1 MLWGRNGL
9 NGEQENN
16 KCISIIKWGP
26 GGRKTLYFLKTQTQ
40 SEAIINCA
48 LLKTG
53 QNSVKHS
60 TNSKRESKSVDEAS
74 NKELPIHWIT
84 WHACGSLSI
93 PFTIGSSKRYF
104 IVRLLLPFLVY
115 PSFISFNFSTTLC
128 LYLHHKQTE
137 KFILSDG
144 NISNSNFCF
153 EYNNKWFFYK
163 HMLQHWYQTERLK
176 A

>member
-1 MLWGRNGL
+1 MVWMENKRITSASVSSNGDP
-9 NGEQENN
+9 GEEKTIENSN
-16 KCISIIKWGP
+16 AILASFF
-26 GGRKTLYFLKTQTQ
+26 FLKTQTQ
-40 SEAIINCA
+40 SKAIINCT

-60 TNSKRESKSVDEAS
+60 TNFKRESQSVDKAS

-93 PFTIGSSKRYF
+93 PFTIGSSERYF

-137 KFILSDG
+137 
-144 NISNSNFCF
+144 NIHSLRW
-153 EYNNKWFFYK
+153 EYKQFQFLFWI
-163 HMLQHWYQTERLK
+163 
-176 A
+176 

>member
-1 MLWGRNGL
+1 MHQYHQMGTRGKKKPLRIL
-9 NGEQENN
+9 MRFL
-16 KCISIIKWGP
+16 P
-26 GGRKTLYFLKTQTQ
+26 LFFFLKTQTQ
-40 SEAIINCA
+40 SKAIINCT

-60 TNSKRESKSVDEAS
+60 TNFKRESQSVDKAS

-93 PFTIGSSKRYF
+93 PFTIGSSERYF

-137 KFILSDG
+137 
-144 NISNSNFCF
+144 NIHSLRW
-153 EYNNKWFFYK
+153 EYKQFQFLFWI
-163 HMLQHWYQTERLK
+163 
-176 A
+176 